1 MIKTKP
7 IAFIEPLMEHYP
19 RKGQMGDTDS
29 CFDSMLNE
37 SNVHSIGKTSNIIC
51 INQRNITQQWKPLM
65 NTII

>member
-1 MIKTKP
+1 MLYNF
-7 IAFIEPLMEHYP
+7 A
-19 RKGQMGDTDS
+19 
-29 CFDSMLNE
+29 SMLNE